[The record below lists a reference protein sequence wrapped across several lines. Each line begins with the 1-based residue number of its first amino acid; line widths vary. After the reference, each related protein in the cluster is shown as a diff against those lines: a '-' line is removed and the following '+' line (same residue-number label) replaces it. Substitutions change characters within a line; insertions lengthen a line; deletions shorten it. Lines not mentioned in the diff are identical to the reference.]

1 MSFGEATGGRRWKR
15 RTRNRRSRKMKKKLN
30 ISTKY
35 MKCNAKDTKRFSPQ
49 RSDTVVMSI
58 RGSRIDVMVEYRCKR
73 NPKSMLFEN
82 EYYNF
87 HACTHNRE
95 YETMTSSFGL
105 FLSLCPQSYSLL
117 LVARRPDKFFF
128 CVKYFMYVHPTI
140 L

>member
-1 MSFGEATGGRRWKR
+1 
-15 RTRNRRSRKMKKKLN
+15 
-30 ISTKY
+30 